1 MSHPPDRFRYRASEP
16 PRPPRRPPGGLRAE
30 RHRPRAR
37 RRLLS
42 EARELHADQ
51 MVRVRAIDEVIE
63 GLVDERLACLDVLVD
78 CRDQLRPRWG
88 RRHSRRRSSVDEAPF
103 PEAPQAARPVE
114 GVGLRSVALTILRR
128 HGPQRLRDLHG
139 LIHLYG
145 YRIESV
151 RPVQRLGDAM
161 AYELRQGRVIRL
173 ERGVYEAAEPH
184 PGPSRY
190 VPPDAELGDVLPWDR
205 PITDPGPP
213 HVDPDVATD
222 PELWSGAAW
231 PTDEDIPPGPNE
243 GPRPDPEPM
252 HGGAADLEAADREP
266 EPDPTPGRDPDPD
279 RATPT

>member
-1 MSHPPDRFRYRASEP
+1 M
-16 PRPPRRPPGGLRAE
+16 
-30 RHRPRAR
+30 
-37 RRLLS
+37 LS
-42 EARELHADQ
+42 EARALHADQ
-51 MVRVRAIDEVIE
+51 MVRVRSIDEVIE
-63 GLVDERLACLDVLVD
+63 RLVDERLACLDVLVD
-78 CRDQLRPRWG
+78 CRDQLRPGWG

-103 PEAPQAARPVE
+103 PEAPPAARPVE

-161 AYELRQGRVIRL
+161 AYELRQGRVTRI
-173 ERGVYEAAEPH
+173 ERGVYEAVEPH

-190 VPPDAELGDVLPWDR
+190 VPPATELGGHLPWDR

-231 PTDEDIPPGPNE
+231 PTEEDIPVEPADDPTPG
-243 GPRPDPEPM
+243 PEPM
-252 HGGAADLEAADREP
+252 GESAADLQAAGRKREP
-266 EPDPTPGRDPDPD
+266 EPAPERATAPDP
-279 RATPT
+279 APPTSERLGGDSSTNRRPRPPEQSRPWAPPP

>member
-1 MSHPPDRFRYRASEP
+1 M
-16 PRPPRRPPGGLRAE
+16 
-30 RHRPRAR
+30 AR

-63 GLVDERLACLDVLVD
+63 SLVDERLACLDVLVD

-103 PEAPQAARPVE
+103 PEATNEARPVE

-161 AYELRQGRVIRL
+161 AYELRQGRVVRL
-173 ERGVYEAAEPH
+173 ERGVYEAVEPH
-184 PGPSRY
+184 PGPTRY
-190 VPPDAELGDVLPWDR
+190 VPPTVALDDILPWDR

-213 HVDPDVATD
+213 HIDPDVATD
-222 PELWSGAAW
+222 PELWSSAAW
-231 PTDEDIPPGPNE
+231 PTEGDVPAEPGDEPVSGPEPVPG
-243 GPRPDPEPM
+243 PEPM
-252 HGGAADLEAADREP
+252 HEGAADREAAGRQR
-266 EPDPTPGRDPDPD
+266 EPDPAPECPTAPDP
-279 RATPT
+279 AAPTSEPLGGDSSTNRRPRLPEQSRPWAPPP